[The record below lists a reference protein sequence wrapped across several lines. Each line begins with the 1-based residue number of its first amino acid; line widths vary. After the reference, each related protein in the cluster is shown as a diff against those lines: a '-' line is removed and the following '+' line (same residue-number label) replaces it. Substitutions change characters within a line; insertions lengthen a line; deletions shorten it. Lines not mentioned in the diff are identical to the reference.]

1 MYYIYKWGH
10 YSQIKEL
17 VMIIQLV
24 FSVVLWLKMKSKLSD
39 SDSESNDAFYTKKQ
53 KQNKNYGNWIDLCQ
67 ERPHQYCW
75 NPSLTRYSQ
84 SCPYKLYGFDNA
96 YLLS

>member
-1 MYYIYKWGH
+1 MYYY

-17 VMIIQLV
+17 VMIIKLV

-53 KQNKNYGNWIDLCQ
+53 KQ
-67 ERPHQYCW
+67 
-75 NPSLTRYSQ
+75 
-84 SCPYKLYGFDNA
+84 
-96 YLLS
+96 